1 MVKMMDIISETV
13 EKSIDSLF
21 AVYNNVGEVAYLFYY
36 ENSRLILD
44 FLHVVF
50 QSTFY
55 TFLFITI
62 VLALFYF
69 FMAVVTSFK
78 KTRHFGEVEKG
89 REPYVTIQIP
99 TYNELAALNCAKA
112 CLNFDYPKEKMQII
126 IGDDSSD
133 KGVSEKIDAFAKK
146 NPNVEI
152 TRRGNNIGYKPGNL
166 NHMLKYTRGD
176 FIVIFDSDFL
186 PGEDFMKK
194 VLAPF
199 RTDKNISVVQARWN
213 LYNFK
218 QNFYS
223 VLGGTITLLC
233 HNVALPFITRM
244 GGNTYL
250 CGSAEVIKRKD
261 LVDAGGWKSGSLTED
276 VECSFR
282 LIRRGKRLVYLD
294 YLECDCE
301 APHTLIDLCK
311 QQMRWA
317 YGVVSAFKLH
327 FLEIMKSR
335 VPSTKDKASVLIFA
349 SGYLFT
355 SLVLL
360 LTVTGVLSL
369 ITDRPEAINWGL
381 FLFETGRNVLLTS
394 GFILTSIFAL
404 TVSNKVTQVPKMI
417 IASLSVGFAVVYYV
431 NIGIVKAIFGRQMDW
446 FILKKKGNEVV
457 E

>member
-1 MVKMMDIISETV
+1 METLEEISKMV
-13 EKSIDSLF
+13 EKSIDYLF
-21 AVYNNVGEVAYLFYY
+21 TLYNNSGEVVYLFYY

-44 FLHVVF
+44 TMHVIF

-62 VLALFYF
+62 FLASFYF
-69 FMAVVTSFK
+69 FMALVTSFK
-78 KTRHFGEVEKG
+78 RSKHFGKVEKG
-89 REPYVTIQIP
+89 QEPYVTIQIP

-112 CLNFDYPKEKMQII
+112 CLDFDYPKEKMQII
-126 IGDDSSD
+126 IGDDSKD
-133 KGVSEKIDAFAKK
+133 KEVSKRIDAFAKK
-146 NPNVEI
+146 HPEI
-152 TRRGNNIGYKPGNL
+152 EVTRRGDNIGYKPGNL
-166 NHMLKYTRGD
+166 NHMLKYTKGEY
-176 FIVIFDSDFL
+176 IVIFDSDFL
-186 PGEDFMKK
+186 PGKDFLKK
-194 VLAPF
+194 ILAPF
-199 RTDKNISVVQARWN
+199 KTDDNISVVQARWN

-218 QNFYS
+218 QNLYS

-233 HNVALPFITRM
+233 HNVALPFISWL

-250 CGSAEVIKRKD
+250 CGSAEVIKKKD
-261 LVDAGGWKSGSLTED
+261 LVEAGGWKAGSLTED

-282 LIRRGKRLVYLD
+282 LIKRGKRLVYLD

-327 FLEIMKSR
+327 FMGIIKSR
-335 VPSTKDKASVLIFA
+335 VPNLKDKASVLIFA

-360 LTVTGVLSL
+360 LAVSGVLSL
-369 ITDRPEAINWGL
+369 MTDRPEAINWSL
-381 FLFETGRNVLLTS
+381 FLYETGRNVLLTS
-394 GFILTSIFAL
+394 GFILTSVFAL
-404 TVSNKVTQVPKMI
+404 TVSNKITQVPRMI
-417 IASLSVGFAVVYYV
+417 AASLSVGLAVIYYV
-431 NIGIVKAIFGRQMDW
+431 NIGIAKALLGREMDW

>member
-1 MVKMMDIISETV
+1 MLEKISNVV
-13 EKSIDSLF
+13 EKSIDYLF
-21 AVYNNVGEVAYLFYY
+21 ALYNNAGEVVYLFYY

-44 FLHVVF
+44 TMHVIF

-62 VLALFYF
+62 FLASFYF
-69 FMAVVTSFK
+69 FMALVTSFRK
-78 KTRHFGEVEKG
+78 SKHFGEVDKG
-89 REPYVTIQIP
+89 QEPYVTIQIP

-112 CLNFDYPKEKMQII
+112 CLDFDYPKEKMQII
-126 IGDDSSD
+126 IGDDSKD
-133 KGVSEKIDAFAKK
+133 KEVSKRIDAFAKK
-146 NPNVEI
+146 HPEI
-152 TRRGNNIGYKPGNL
+152 EVTRRGDNIGYKPGNL
-166 NHMLKYTRGD
+166 NHMLKYTKGEY
-176 FIVIFDSDFL
+176 IVIFDSDFL
-186 PGEDFMKK
+186 PGKDFLKK
-194 VLAPF
+194 ILAPF
-199 RTDKNISVVQARWN
+199 KTDDNISVVQARWN

-218 QNFYS
+218 QNLYS

-233 HNVALPFITRM
+233 HNVALPFISWL

-250 CGSAEVIKRKD
+250 CGSAEVIKKKD
-261 LVDAGGWKSGSLTED
+261 LVEAGGWKAGSLTED

-282 LIRRGKRLVYLD
+282 LIKRGKRLVYLD

-327 FLEIMKSR
+327 FMGIIRSR
-335 VPSTKDKASVLIFA
+335 VPNLKDKASVLIFA

-360 LTVTGVLSL
+360 LAVSGILSL
-369 ITDRPEAINWGL
+369 MTDRPEAINWSL
-381 FLFETGRNVLLTS
+381 FLYETGRNVLLTS
-394 GFILTSIFAL
+394 GFILTSVFAL
-404 TVSNKVTQVPKMI
+404 TVSNKITQVPRMI
-417 IASLSVGFAVVYYV
+417 AASLSVGLAVIYYV
-431 NIGIVKAIFGRQMDW
+431 NIGIAKALLGREMDW